1 MRCFHKN
8 TIYGALGRSQTSLNQ
23 PRQTQCSKITVT
35 APSTLSYIG
44 IVATKQTDSQFLK
57 LLAKLPGVWS
67 NDANSILAD
76 PQDTKHAQAIQP
88 TFVNLC
94 QVVVLQLPGGGGD
107 IIDKNNCIKS
117 IYCFNIS
124 AGGTIG
130 ENILWK
136 IFFQQDFFIG
146 AAHFLLNILPKSK
159 RLHSQFFNVV
169 QSKKGSI
176 HELSDAIP
184 LHLQ

>member
-94 QVVVLQLPGGGGD
+94 QVVVLQLPGGGATLLTKITVLNQFIALTYLQGEPQVRTF
-107 IIDKNNCIKS
+107 
-117 IYCFNIS
+117 YGRFFS
-124 AGGTIG
+124 ARFFHRCCTFFAKYIAKVQKIALTI
-130 ENILWK
+130 L
-136 IFFQQDFFIG
+136 QCCSVQ
-146 AAHFLLNILPKSK
+146 K
-159 RLHSQFFNVV
+159 RLH
-169 QSKKGSI
+169 
-176 HELSDAIP
+176 P
-184 LHLQ
+184 